1 METQIS
7 WQLTAFICLL
17 IRKFVGNE
25 NLTEG
30 SSSFILHLNKINSD
44 LFKKKY
50 FIVFFFRIL
59 NLATDIYFLIP
70 NHFNLIVLNY
80 DFSNFSNLIS
90 EIIV

>member
-7 WQLTAFICLL
+7 WQLTAFICLF

-50 FIVFFFRIL
+50 FIVFFSGF
-59 NLATDIYFLIP
+59 
-70 NHFNLIVLNY
+70 
-80 DFSNFSNLIS
+80 
-90 EIIV
+90 